1 MPTEYDN
8 DLLKEGLQRY
18 RAKEFDSA
26 RSFFERALDN
36 ADDQQTKAQANYYLS
51 KLTGDPARK
60 RKYLEETLAID
71 MTYVEARRDL
81 AILDGKLR
89 ARDIVDPNSPPTPAT
104 GTKDV
109 KASRFTCPKCGGR
122 MVYSPD
128 GVSLVCESCRRK
140 EGLQTGAESVEQD
153 FIIAMATGLGQ
164 RKPVSMVTFQCQGCG
179 ARFILA
185 PQEISATCA
194 YCGSVHVV
202 ATGERRDLL
211 EPDAIIPMAFDQ
223 KQATDYL
230 VNWVKRFGLRPKNKV
245 DKPHGLYLP
254 VWVFDILGNVPW
266 KGTQLQYPDQRS
278 GEEALLRLVVMGTQ
292 AASMEP
298 VSGEYPVQYSNVCV
312 TAMHKLNDLLVK
324 MLRGYDFSSAPAYDA
339 HYLAG
344 WPAEIYEI
352 SMADASLDAR
362 KIAVEQIRRNIK
374 SSLPK
379 VHDLSFSASNILV
392 SGFRLVLVPVWVTK
406 LTLHY
411 QTGLVVIN
419 GVTGMVYTEL
429 TESGLAGWLGDL
441 LDT

>member
-8 DLLKEGLQRY
+8 ELLNEGILRY
-18 RAKEFDSA
+18 RAREFASA
-26 RSFFERALDN
+26 RSYLERALDN
-36 ADDQQTKAQANYYLS
+36 ADDLQTKAQANFYLS
-51 KLTGDPARK
+51 KLAEDPIQK

-71 MTYVEARRDL
+71 MTHVEARRDL
-81 AILDGKLR
+81 AILDGKLKLQQ
-89 ARDIVDPNSPPTPAT
+89 IVDPNNLPAPAAGT
-104 GTKDV
+104 GDTK
-109 KASRFTCPKCGGR
+109 AGRFTCPKCGGR

-128 GVSLVCESCRRK
+128 GVSLVCESCNRK
-140 EGLQTGAESVEQD
+140 EDLQNPTEGMEQD
-153 FIIAMATGLGQ
+153 FIIAMANGLGQ

-185 PQEISATCA
+185 PQEITATCA

-245 DKPHGLYLP
+245 DLPHGLYLP
-254 VWVFDILGNVPW
+254 VWVFDIIGNVPW
-266 KGTQLQYPDQRS
+266 KGYQIQVPDQQS
-278 GEEALLRLVVMGTQ
+278 GEEALLRFAITG
-292 AASMEP
+292 ANP
-298 VSGEYPVQYSNVCV
+298 VRKQPTSGDYPVQFSNVCV
-312 TAMHKLNDLLVK
+312 TGMHKLNDILVK
-324 MLRGYDFSSAPAYDA
+324 MLPGYDFSSAPAYDPR
-339 HYLAG
+339 YLAG

-362 KIAVEQIRRNIK
+362 KIAVDQIRHNIK
-374 SSLPK
+374 SSL
-379 VHDLSFSASNILV
+379 VNVQDVSYSATSIMV
-392 SGFRLVLVPVWVTK
+392 SGFRLALVPVWVTK
-406 LTLHY
+406 LALHS

-419 GVTGMVYTEL
+419 GLTGMVHTDL

-441 LDT
+441 FGT